1 MFLLF
6 PWCLG
11 SQAVVSFVLE
21 KEISIEP
28 FSLVAEEDSGDL
40 CVESGQE
47 TLQRITKLV
56 NETLTNDKSYGVY
69 TLTKEQVLQAIDS
82 GKSEGGSSGKHR
94 VLDPIDGT
102 KGFLSGDQYAIALVL
117 LDKGKV
123 VLGVLACPNLSL
135 ASIGINNQDFSQS
148 EVGLFFAKLSGGTY
162 MQLLDGSSPIKF
174 AQYAFNENFL
184 GIDGM
189 CCDNGFERTIWNYV
203 SWALPFQKIK
213 IKINKT

>member
-21 KEISIEP
+21 KELSIEP
-28 FSLVAEEDSGDL
+28 FSLVAKEDSGDL
-40 CVESGQE
+40 CVEIGQE

-56 NETLTNDKSYGVY
+56 NETLNNEKSYGVY
-69 TLTKEQVLQAIDS
+69 TLTKEHVFQAINS
-82 GKSEGGSSGKHR
+82 GKSEGGSSGKHW
-94 VLDPIDGT
+94 VLDPIDST
-102 KGFLSGDQYAIALVL
+102 
-117 LDKGKV
+117 KGKV

-162 MQLLDGSSPIKF
+162 MQLLDGSSPIKK
-174 AQYAFNENFL
+174 YYL
-184 GIDGM
+184 LWLL
-189 CCDNGFERTIWNYV
+189 NGYWCFRCILCSKSIPTLKGHNLCNSLTSLVIT
-203 SWALPFQKIK
+203 S
-213 IKINKT
+213 